1 MAYTRQ
7 LLCSMFQ
14 FPMQICELI
23 EEVIIKRARV
33 IIIVIF
39 LLFGFSS
46 SARAHMLWIN
56 LYESF
61 AHLPGHTI
69 VSLGY
74 GHTIP
79 MDDLLVSEGATL
91 RLATYELV
99 DPDLGRTQLPKP
111 STENKE
117 GLKTNSDIIVHTGD
131 LGIRKLSLTDKTKPG
146 TYQVVAI
153 SKSDFYTLYKNKK
166 GKRKWEIKP
175 MNEIEEAEKIIHS
188 VNYKALAKAFFSV
201 KNWTDPKPLGLD
213 LEIIPKTDLS
223 NVHVGDVVQ
232 FQTNFMGRPF
242 SSKPNK
248 LERIT
253 AISNSFGGP
262 DGFFLAANIYRG
274 KAQFRMPAAGQW
286 VVSVGLMQEVTSEG
300 DFKELVDKCTA
311 IGYVSSISFN
321 VKP

>member
-1 MAYTRQ
+1 MKKKSLNIIAG
-7 LLCSMFQ
+7 LL
-14 FPMQICELI
+14 LI
-23 EEVIIKRARV
+23 
-33 IIIVIF
+33 
-39 LLFGFSS
+39 GFSS
-46 SARAHMLWIN
+46 SAQAHMFWIN

-61 AHLPGHTI
+61 SHPPGHTI

-74 GHTIP
+74 GHAIP
-79 MDDLLVSEGATL
+79 MDDLLVSKGATL

-111 STENKE
+111 SMENKE
-117 GLKTNSDIIVHTGD
+117 GLKTNPGIIVHSGD

-175 MNEIEEAEKIIHS
+175 MNEIEDAEKIIHS
-188 VNYKALAKAFFSV
+188 VKYKALAKAFFSV

-232 FQTNFMGRPF
+232 FQINLMGRPF

-248 LERIT
+248 IERIT
-253 AISNSFGGP
+253 ATSNSFGGP

-286 VVSVGLMQEVTSEG
+286 VVSVNLMQEVKSEE
-300 DFKELVDKCTA
+300 DFKKLVDKCTA